1 MEILAEIMRLRQVA
15 VDPRLLDPKHGPPG
29 AKLDVLA
36 ERVRALHE
44 EGHQPLIFTQFLGS
58 LARIEE
64 RLVQEGLK
72 VLTLDGSLSA
82 KERTKRVAAFQAGEA
97 DAFVMSLHAGGTGV
111 TLTAA
116 DYVFH
121 VDPWWNPAV
130 EDQAT
135 GRAHRIGQK
144 RPVHVYRLVTAGT
157 IEEKILALHGS
168 KKRMAGDLLEG
179 LDDAKKLD
187 LETLR
192 GLLSA

>member
-1 MEILAEIMRLRQVA
+1 
-15 VDPRLLDPKHGPPG
+15 
-29 AKLDVLA
+29 
-36 ERVRALHE
+36 
-44 EGHQPLIFTQFLGS
+44 
-58 LARIEE
+58 
-64 RLVQEGLK
+64 
-72 VLTLDGSLSA
+72 VLTLDGSLPA

-130 EDQAT
+130 EEQAT
-135 GRAHRIGQK
+135 GRAHRIGQR

-157 IEEKILALHGS
+157 IEEKILALHRRKQRLTS
-168 KKRMAGDLLEG
+168 DLLEG
-179 LDDAKKLD
+179 LDNATKLD
-187 LETLR
+187 LDTLR

>member
-1 MEILAEIMRLRQVA
+1 MDA
-15 VDPRLLDPKHGPPG
+15 LL
-29 AKLDVLA
+29 
-36 ERVRALHE
+36 
-44 EGHQPLIFTQFLGS
+44 
-58 LARIEE
+58 
-64 RLVQEGLK
+64 
-72 VLTLDGSLSA
+72 
-82 KERTKRVAAFQAGEA
+82 EA
-97 DAFVMSLHAGGTGV
+97 
-111 TLTAA
+111 AA

-179 LDDAKKLD
+179 LDDTKKLD